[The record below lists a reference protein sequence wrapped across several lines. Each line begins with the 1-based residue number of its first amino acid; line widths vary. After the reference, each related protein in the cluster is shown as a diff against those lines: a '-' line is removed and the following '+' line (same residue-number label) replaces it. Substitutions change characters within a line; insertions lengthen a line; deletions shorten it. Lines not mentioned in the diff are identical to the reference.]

1 MIWWGVRWNIIDLSS
16 RECRTVDCSILSLS
30 STSKLT
36 KLSSEKQPVAIE
48 TKTQNWNKKS

>member
-1 MIWWGVRWNIIDLSS
+1 MKSKMEYIDLSS

-48 TKTQNWNKKS
+48 TKTQKKQRNKKS